1 MTLCTEELPSP
12 LCPVSALPVSPSIA
26 NRNVH
31 HSSDVQL
38 SYHLSDETP
47 NYYEEISTTERKMNQ
62 GVLTKFSSQ
71 DGLKY

>member
-12 LCPVSALPVSPSIA
+12 LRPVSALPVFPSTE

-31 HSSDVQL
+31 HSSDFQS

-62 GVLTKFSSQ
+62 GVLKEFSRQ
-71 DGLKY
+71 EGLKY